1 MKVLLVED
9 DEILAE
15 KLGEGLKQQRY
26 VVEHAA
32 DGQLGLELAR
42 TSEPDLMI
50 VDVDLPKLNGIT
62 LCQRVRAAGQ
72 KTPILLLTG
81 RDSDHDKVLGLDA
94 GADDYLVKPCSLAE
108 LLARLRALS
117 RRRAA
122 LQASLLQWGELQLD
136 PALCEVTYRGK
147 PVVLRPKEYSI
158 LELFLRDCHRV
169 FSRAAIVDHLWV
181 MEDPPNED
189 TIKSHIKGLRK
200 SLQAAGAPADL
211 IESVYGLGYRLNQ
224 TPLAAADPPLPDP
237 LTTPTEQALQSLKDA
252 WPRFKPKVL
261 ERLTIID
268 QAIQAYEQGALSDDL
283 RLPAQQAAHKLAGS
297 LGTMGFPPGTQLARQ
312 LEQGLKLPPA
322 NSATLRQQMTALQAT
337 LNQDPQ
343 FTRPQRLLATPPC
356 HGVTGSR
363 LLLVGS
369 DATTQRI
376 LQEVSH
382 WGIQLA
388 QVNTVDRVRQHIQ
401 ALHPDVLLLDLA
413 ELGETAYPL
422 LAELQQRPHPLP
434 TLVISAEQTL
444 SERISLAR
452 LGVKGVLSSP
462 IELAQVV
469 EVVQRIRR
477 QQDPGGIRLL
487 VVDDDPEFLT
497 VLQTLLDPWGF
508 ILTLVTD
515 PQQTWDRLQS
525 CQPDLVILN
534 VNMPLYSG
542 IEICQ
547 AIRSDPQFGNL
558 PVLFL
563 TADRDADT
571 IQQLFSAGGD
581 DYVNKPVV
589 GPELI
594 ARILNRLAR
603 LGP

>member
-1 MKVLLVED
+1 
-9 DEILAE
+9 
-15 KLGEGLKQQRY
+15 
-26 VVEHAA
+26 
-32 DGQLGLELAR
+32 
-42 TSEPDLMI
+42 
-50 VDVDLPKLNGIT
+50 
-62 LCQRVRAAGQ
+62 
-72 KTPILLLTG
+72 
-81 RDSDHDKVLGLDA
+81 
-94 GADDYLVKPCSLAE
+94 
-108 LLARLRALS
+108 
-117 RRRAA
+117 
-122 LQASLLQWGELQLD
+122 
-136 PALCEVTYRGK
+136 
-147 PVVLRPKEYSI
+147 
-158 LELFLRDCHRV
+158 
-169 FSRAAIVDHLWV
+169 
-181 MEDPPNED
+181 
-189 TIKSHIKGLRK
+189 
-200 SLQAAGAPADL
+200 
-211 IESVYGLGYRLNQ
+211 
-224 TPLAAADPPLPDP
+224 
-237 LTTPTEQALQSLKDA
+237 
-252 WPRFKPKVL
+252 
-261 ERLTIID
+261 
-268 QAIQAYEQGALSDDL
+268 
-283 RLPAQQAAHKLAGS
+283 
-297 LGTMGFPPGTQLARQ
+297 
-312 LEQGLKLPPA
+312 
-322 NSATLRQQMTALQAT
+322 
-337 LNQDPQ
+337 
-343 FTRPQRLLATPPC
+343 
-356 HGVTGSR
+356 VTGSR

-388 QVNTVDRVRQHIQ
+388 QVNTVDRVRQQIQ

-422 LAELQQRPHPLP
+422 LAELQQRPYPLP

-547 AIRSDPQFGNL
+547 AIRSDPQFANL